1 MNFDQKTDRSGT
13 NALKFEFRTKVF
25 GTEDVLPLWV
35 ADMDFKV
42 PEAVSQA
49 VGNRANHPVYGYTT
63 RGEGFNKA
71 ITNWLEKRHR
81 WSVHPNWIEHTPGVV
96 PALVLAIQAFT
107 KAGEKVIIQPP
118 VYPPFFDVVK
128 DHDRMVVENPL
139 KNTTNGYQMDFEH
152 LEKVAA
158 GPEVK
163 MLLFCHPHNP
173 VGRVWSRA
181 ELQRLG
187 DICLRHR
194 VLIVSDEIHSDLT
207 LNSHIHIPLASLS
220 EELAAITITCM
231 APSKTFNI
239 AGLSTAFIVAPNR
252 ELMFGMKKQIHA
264 FHLFMGNLFGAVA
277 LEAAY
282 NHGGPWLDGLKV
294 YIAENVELVLSF
306 LQREMPEVKAH
317 RPEAT
322 YLMWLDFSAWG
333 LSSSE
338 LRKFMIEKARLGL
351 NDGPTFGTGGD
362 GFQRLNVASP
372 RRVIE
377 EALERLRVARKELP
391 AEELRSGGTR

>member
-1 MNFDQKTDRSGT
+1 MNFDKKTDRDGT
-13 NALKFEFRTKVF
+13 NAFKLEFRTTAF

-49 VGNRANHPVYGYTT
+49 VVKRATHPVYGYTT
-63 RGEGFNKA
+63 RGDSFNKA

-81 WSVHPNWIEHTPGVV
+81 WNVHSSWIEHTPGVV
-96 PALVLAIQAFT
+96 PALALAVLAFT
-107 KAGEKVIIQPP
+107 KTGEKVIIQPP

-128 DHDRMVVENPL
+128 EHDRIVVENPL

-158 GPEVK
+158 DPEVK

-173 VGRVWSRA
+173 VGRVWSKA
-181 ELQRLG
+181 ELEKLG
-187 DICLRHR
+187 KICLRNH
-194 VLIVSDEIHSDLT
+194 VLIVSDEIHADLT
-207 LNSHIHIPLASLS
+207 LNNHIHLPLASLS

-239 AGLSTAFIVAPNR
+239 AGLSTAYIVAPNR
-252 ELMFGMKKQIHA
+252 ELMVEMKKQIHA

-282 NHGGPWLDGLKV
+282 NHGGPWLDKLKE

-333 LSSSE
+333 MSAPE
-338 LRKFMIEKARLGL
+338 LKKFMIEKARLGL
-351 NDGPTFGTGGD
+351 NDGPSFGTGGE

-372 RRVIE
+372 REVIE
-377 EALERLRVARKELP
+377 EALGRLRDAR
-391 AEELRSGGTR
+391 TQ